1 MADAAILR
9 GALERIGWS
18 VESRNAFT
26 NEGCDSVQS
35 LSHITWSHLKT
46 VCKSIRSAPD
56 PVRIGFYQEYKL
68 YTLHLWVTTQ
78 LLQGQVV

>member
-26 NEGCDSVQS
+26 NKGFDSIQS
-35 LSHITWSHLKT
+35 LSHVTRLHLKT

-68 YTLHLWVTTQ
+68 YMLHLWVTTR
-78 LLQGQVV
+78 LLQG